1 MRWPVALI
9 VGWVLLALEPVV
21 REALRLGN
29 PSASPSL
36 VVPLVVFVALFAP
49 GVTAY
54 WTALIL
60 GFLVDVTTLR
70 GGLSTGG
77 VPPMVI
83 VGPHAIG
90 FVAGA
95 FLVHTVRP
103 MMMKKNPLTIMALS
117 MVVAGL
123 VAVVASSILGMR
135 ELFLVGSWG
144 DGGEY
149 RALSDLAA
157 RLVGAL
163 YTAGTGLVIGAIL
176 LWLHPLFSFH
186 DSGGRRAFSRRS

>member
-9 VGWVLLALEPVV
+9 AGWVLLAIEPVV
-21 REALRLGN
+21 KEALRLGN

-70 GGLSTGG
+70 GGLNTGG
-77 VPPMVI
+77 VPPIVI

-90 FVAGA
+90 YVAGA

-103 MMMKKNPLTIMALS
+103 MMMKKNPLTIMVLS
-117 MVVAGL
+117 MVVAAL
-123 VAVVASSILGMR
+123 IAVVASALLGIR
-135 ELFLVGSWG
+135 EMLFFGSWG
-144 DGGEY
+144 DGREY
-149 RALSDLAA
+149 RALGDLAA
-157 RLVGAL
+157 RLLGAL
-163 YTAGTGLVIGAIL
+163 YTAGTGLVVGSVL
-176 LWLHPLFSFH
+176 LWLHPLFSFQE
-186 DSGGRRAFSRRS
+186 SVGRRAFSRRA